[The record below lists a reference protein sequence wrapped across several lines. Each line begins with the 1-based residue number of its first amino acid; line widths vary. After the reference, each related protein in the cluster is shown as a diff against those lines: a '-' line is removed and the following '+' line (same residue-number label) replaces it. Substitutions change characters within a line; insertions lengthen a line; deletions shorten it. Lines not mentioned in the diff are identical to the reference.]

1 MLTRVQPVTV
11 AASSPGLSAAGSESP
26 SPVGVPA
33 ELAVPFPLVVGAGPP
48 QLLCAFE

>member
-11 AASSPGLSAAGSESP
+11 ATSNLDLPAAGSNSKSF

-33 ELAVPFPLVVGAGPP
+33 ELVVPPPSSSLPLVVGAGK
-48 QLLCAFE
+48 